1 MGKKVRWMGKEPE
14 NQEVPMPLTSE
25 ELLVLRRCRR
35 VALHS
40 EEINVADKEVSRK
53 MGARID
59 RYAERQ
65 GAYWDK

>member
-1 MGKKVRWMGKEPE
+1 MEKQPKNV
-14 NQEVPMPLTSE
+14 EVPMPLTSE
-25 ELLVLRRCRR
+25 ELLALRRCLR

-40 EEINVADKEVSRK
+40 EEIKEADKELLRK

-65 GAYWDK
+65 GAYWDE

>member
-1 MGKKVRWMGKEPE
+1 MEKEPE

-25 ELLVLRRCRR
+25 ELLALSRCLR

-40 EEINVADKEVSRK
+40 EEINEADKEVIRK
-53 MGARID
+53 TGARID

>member
-1 MGKKVRWMGKEPE
+1 
-14 NQEVPMPLTSE
+14 LA
-25 ELLVLRRCRR
+25 LRRCLR

-40 EEINVADKEVSRK
+40 EEVKEADKELLRK

-65 GAYWDK
+65 GAYWDE